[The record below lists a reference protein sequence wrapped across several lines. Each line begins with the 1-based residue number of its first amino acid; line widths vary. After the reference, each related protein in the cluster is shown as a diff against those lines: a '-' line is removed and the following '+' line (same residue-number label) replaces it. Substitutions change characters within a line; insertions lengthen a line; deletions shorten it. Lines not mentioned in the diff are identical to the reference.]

1 MSKTYLMGMLQ
12 VDNPEGMG
20 PYLEKVQETVANHGG
35 QYLVR
40 LGEVLYSE
48 GDPNPAMVILEFP
61 DSESAMAWKDSDE
74 YQEILPHRLNNSHG
88 PVVIGEGL

>member
-40 LGEVLYSE
+40 LG
-48 GDPNPAMVILEFP
+48 
-61 DSESAMAWKDSDE
+61 
-74 YQEILPHRLNNSHG
+74 
-88 PVVIGEGL
+88 

>member
-61 DSESAMAWKDSDE
+61 DSESAM
-74 YQEILPHRLNNSHG
+74 HG
-88 PVVIGEGL
+88 KTQTSIRRSCHTVSTTPMVQW